1 MSLNAETIAEACIKA
16 INDKIKNLKTLNII
30 VAGKTGV
37 GKSTLIN
44 CVFREELAA
53 TGIGRPLTDHMRRIS
68 KKGFPLAI
76 YDTRGFELGR
86 DAQHQVRQEI
96 LATIKQ
102 GVAQHDIN
110 AAIHCI
116 WYCINTASN
125 RVEPEELDWL
135 RSLAQANQQ
144 TQVPVIIVLTQ
155 SFSKAKAAELRNYL
169 LDQNLDVLQ
178 IVPVLAADYE
188 IDQDYVIK
196 AYGLDVLIKVMS
208 ETLPEEL
215 QDTFQNVQKACLTEK
230 RRRAQAAIAAATT
243 AAFGVGF
250 TPIPIA
256 DAALLIPT
264 QVTMLA
270 SITAIYGLTISKSM
284 LIGFISMVL
293 GTGGTTMAGRLL
305 VSNLLKLLPG
315 VGTITGGTI
324 SGATAGMLTTALGG
338 AYIALMEAVYKGEL
352 SRQDLKNPAGQ
363 KQLRDLVQEQ
373 FKHQKPGAGKS

>member
-293 GTGGTTMAGRLL
+293 GTGGTTKAAG
-305 VSNLLKLLPG
+305 
-315 VGTITGGTI
+315 
-324 SGATAGMLTTALGG
+324 
-338 AYIALMEAVYKGEL
+338 
-352 SRQDLKNPAGQ
+352 
-363 KQLRDLVQEQ
+363 
-373 FKHQKPGAGKS
+373 F